1 MILSISKGTEWSTI
15 QVVIEQVFLN
25 YELHYP
31 WIVRHEVLL
40 QINCVN
46 NKMIGDTCFISIH
59 NQLKVN
65 FVRYKS
71 VVQNTSE

>member
-1 MILSISKGTEWSTI
+1 MILSISKGTESSTI
-15 QVVIEQVFLN
+15 QVVIEQVILN

-46 NKMIGDTCFISIH
+46 NKMIENLELRI
-59 NQLKVN
+59 
-65 FVRYKS
+65 
-71 VVQNTSE
+71 